1 MSANKILGFSM
12 LERVFNIFVLSLAVF
27 CCAARAQSTGD
38 EIAKYREMLA
48 DGNPSELFEA
58 AGEDLWLKP
67 MGPNAQS
74 LAKCDLGLGPGV
86 VDGAF
91 AQLPRYFKDTQRVQ
105 DLESRLLTCM
115 QNLQGIDGQAV
126 KGEDF
131 GRGNR
136 KNIEAIVAY
145 VVTHSKGMKIN
156 PPMNHPKEKEFYALG
171 QKAFFYRAGPM
182 DFSCA
187 SCHGA
192 PNQRIRLQDLPE
204 ITTPQGAALAWGTW
218 PAYRVSSGEFWTM
231 QRRLS
236 DCFRQQRF
244 PSPVY
249 TSDVTIALS
258 VFMAQNAKGGIVQ
271 TPGLKR

>member
-1 MSANKILGFSM
+1 MMTKLAT
-12 LERVFNIFVLSLAVF
+12 IFVLLALSGFVTLK
-27 CCAARAQSTGD
+27 AQTTSE

-48 DGNPSELFEA
+48 DANPAELFEG
-58 AGEDLWLKP
+58 AGEELWVKP
-67 MGPNAQS
+67 MGPNSKSLQS
-74 LAKCDLGLGPGV
+74 CDLGLGAGV

-105 DLESRLLTCM
+105 DLESRLVTCM
-115 QNLQGIDGQAV
+115 QVIQGIDV
-126 KGEDF
+126 KDIMADDF
-131 GRGNR
+131 GKGHK

-156 PPMNHPKEKEFYALG
+156 PPMKHSAEKIFYKMG
-171 QKAFFYRAGPM
+171 EQAFYFRAGPM

-187 SCHGA
+187 TCHGVKG
-192 PNQRIRLQDLPE
+192 QRIRLQDLPLIASNE
-204 ITTPQGAALAWGTW
+204 GAALAWGTW

-231 QRRLS
+231 QHRLA
-236 DCFRQQRF
+236 DCYRQQRF
-244 PSPVY
+244 PSPQY

-258 VFMAQNAKGGIVQ
+258 MFMAAKAKGGVVQ

>member
-1 MSANKILGFSM
+1 MFKQIY
-12 LERVFNIFVLSLAVF
+12 LSLMVVLGALSHL
-27 CCAARAQSTGD
+27 AWAQSAGD

-48 DGNPSELFEA
+48 DGNPAELFEA
-58 AGEDLWLKP
+58 AGEELWFKP
-67 MGPNAQS
+67 MGPKHQNLVA
-74 LAKCDLGLGPGV
+74 CDLGLGAGV
-86 VDGAF
+86 VEGAF
-91 AQLPRYFKDTQRVQ
+91 AQLPRFFKDTQRIQ

-115 QNLQGIDGQAV
+115 QNLQGIDAQAV
-126 KGEDF
+126 MGQEF
-131 GRGNR
+131 GTGDR
-136 KNIEAIVAY
+136 KNMEAIVAY
-145 VVTHSKGMKIN
+145 VVTRSKGVKIN
-156 PPMNHPKEKEFYALG
+156 APLNHPKEKEFYALG

-192 PNQRIRLQDLPE
+192 PNQRIRLQDLPD

-258 VFMAQNAKGGIVQ
+258 VFMAQNAKGGTVQ